1 MFTQNL
7 IKLIGKNNMINVI
20 EISKLPTYKYN
31 LLNKN
36 NEIVEIA
43 HLTDY
48 EAKTKNLAY
57 KFNKTNL
64 RFEKSVCSNSTEVDT
79 VKLILPNSEM

>member
-20 EISKLPTYKYN
+20 EISKLPIYKYN

-43 HLTDY
+43 HLND
-48 EAKTKNLAY
+48 
-57 KFNKTNL
+57 
-64 RFEKSVCSNSTEVDT
+64 
-79 VKLILPNSEM
+79 